1 VSSQSFF
8 ISKKIFMQS
17 RFFLVVMA
25 LVSGAILPVQATI
38 NFRMSKQVGGP
49 IVSAFVS
56 FAVGTIGLLIY
67 LVASKQFNF
76 REIIAQ
82 PSPWWIWIGGL
93 LGAVYVSS
101 VVVLVPKLGVALAFS
116 LIIAGQMIMA
126 IIFDHFGW
134 LGLAIKEIS
143 PGKIIGVLLLVA
155 GVVLIRKF

>member
-1 VSSQSFF
+1 
-8 ISKKIFMQS
+8 
-17 RFFLVVMA
+17 
-25 LVSGAILPVQATI
+25 
-38 NFRMSKQVGGP
+38 
-49 IVSAFVS
+49 
-56 FAVGTIGLLIY
+56 
-67 LVASKQFNF
+67 
-76 REIIAQ
+76 
-82 PSPWWIWIGGL
+82 